1 MEKKKEEKEKKYKSY
16 KSNVFYYLKY
26 QKTHKIST
34 RLWKKYEND
43 KMSSHMNCKFN
54 PFYHKLFLHIF
65 TIQFSLNFVPCRRNN
80 VEDENELYQKVSS
93 NISNA
98 RTSQLRSIFNQFRTN
113 GIKMFRVILELLNI

>member
-1 MEKKKEEKEKKYKSY
+1 MERAIKSGKKKEKEKKYKSY

-54 PFYHKLFLHIF
+54 PFYHKLSLPIF
-65 TIQFSLNFVPCRRNN
+65 TIQFSLNFTPSV
-80 VEDENELYQKVSS
+80 LSTK
-93 NISNA
+93 
-98 RTSQLRSIFNQFRTN
+98 
-113 GIKMFRVILELLNI
+113 